1 MKIRLIKQ
9 ETLKSAPYPQE
20 DKYPSKT
27 TVREGYMFAHT
38 KPRVGYPFVVY
49 ASKLAPI
56 FHTSNVQKIEH
67 LDALTM
73 TLTTTNSVYQL
84 QILE

>member
-1 MKIRLIKQ
+1 MRIKLIKQ
-9 ETLKSAPYPQE
+9 KTLKSAPYPQE
-20 DKYPSKT
+20 EKYPSKT

-38 KPRVGYPFVVY
+38 KPRIGKPFAVY
-49 ASKLAPI
+49 GSKLAPTFI
-56 FHTSNVQKIEH
+56 ISAVQKIEH

>member
-1 MKIRLIKQ
+1 MRIKLIKQ
-9 ETLKSAPYPQE
+9 KTLKNAPYPQE

-27 TVREGYMFAHT
+27 TVREGYMFTHT
-38 KPRVGYPFVVY
+38 QPRVGYPFVVY
-49 ASKLAPI
+49 ASKLIPT
-56 FHTSNVQKIEH
+56 FHTSTVQKIEH

>member
-1 MKIRLIKQ
+1 MKIKLIKQ

-20 DKYPSKT
+20 EKYPSKRI
-27 TVREGYMFAHT
+27 VKEGYMFAHT
-38 KPRVGYPFVVY
+38 KPRIGKPFAVY
-49 ASKLAPI
+49 TTKLTPTFI
-56 FHTSNVQKIEH
+56 TSAVQKIEH

-84 QILE
+84 QILK